1 MHASLLSV
9 QSPEW
14 TDVLRGMQHDVY
26 HLARYAELC
35 ARMENGQAQAFV
47 ASEGDCTMFVPL
59 IIRQVPQSLCGGQN
73 IYDATVPYGYPGP
86 LVSGDRRTLNENGSF
101 VDRALEALMSCL
113 RQQSVVSAFLRLH
126 PLLSADAEALSRFGS
141 LVQSGETVAVD
152 LTLSE
157 DALWRQMRSNH
168 RRDVTKSLA
177 RGEIADVDQTWSSLR
192 MFVQA
197 YRETMARVGAAS

>member
-1 MHASLLSV
+1 
-9 QSPEW
+9 
-14 TDVLRGMQHDVY
+14 
-26 HLARYAELC
+26 
-35 ARMENGQAQAFV
+35 
-47 ASEGDCTMFVPL
+47 
-59 IIRQVPQSLCGGQN
+59 
-73 IYDATVPYGYPGP
+73 
-86 LVSGDRRTLNENGSF
+86 
-101 VDRALEALMSCL
+101 MSCL

-197 YRETMARVGAAS
+197 YRETMARVGAASYISFPMSILKNCGSRWANMRISGPCARGPQLSPEPCLPNATALSSITSAAR